1 MLSVGGGDEIQDF
14 FLAVSKVASVC
25 LNRLCFARSYIIV
38 RISFLVS

>member
-25 LNRLCFARSYIIV
+25 LNTILHERNYKQAHAR
-38 RISFLVS
+38 